1 MAMQNDQTTQTTK
14 QGLGGASYDPSQ
26 VFDPSKKPQ
35 AIAEPPKAGLDVSPN
50 AGTSAIAGAGY
61 YAGRPVPSNN
71 PMAIA
76 GMEASKPQGIA
87 GPAQPIAG
95 ATSQPTG
102 STSQSSGPLG
112 MPDKA
117 PAIAGFSIAGAGAS
131 APGGASLIGTP
142 KTIAGMTPD
151 SLQTVGKMQETGMS
165 ASGVRRMDA
174 INQQAIAGIGKPGN
188 GLMDN
193 RGRTYDEQVAHAA
206 KVNEAGQRDLMRM
219 SPREQAAAETVNNRN
234 FGSFIRGGAA
244 GDLAGYESRRNAIAG
259 QLADTQAQR
268 IAGIKEQSNKYAT
281 DQHLAG
287 VKYNADAHVKAAG
300 IAGDANI
307 AKAQQTALGKQQE
320 QVQQQYSDRVK
331 GLMSGWSKLN
341 VPTHVAPK
349 LNYYA
354 QLHAQAEDP
363 RGNVFMLSPNRQGG
377 QYAALPRVYESHYQ
391 KLMKGGMSHNDAAA
405 RIYGVAQK
413 NGHAIDVP
421 DFARFQTRKEATE
434 G

>member
-1 MAMQNDQTTQTTK
+1 MALPNGKT
-14 QGLGGASYDPSQ
+14 GLGGITYDPSE
-26 VFDPSKKPQ
+26 VFDPSKQKTAPQ
-35 AIAEPPKAGLDVSPN
+35 EVPKIAGLDVSPN

-61 YAGRPVPSNN
+61 YAGRTVPSSN

-87 GPAQPIAG
+87 GPTQPIAG
-95 ATSQPTG
+95 ATSQPTV

-117 PAIAGFSIAGAGAS
+117 PAIAGFGIAGSGAS
-131 APGGASLIGTP
+131 APGNASLISTP
-142 KTIAGMTPD
+142 QNIAGMTPD
-151 SLQTVGKMQETGMS
+151 NLQTVGKMMDTGMS
-165 ASGVRRMDA
+165 ANGVRRMDA
-174 INQQAIAGIGKPGN
+174 INQQAIAGIGTPGN
-188 GLMDN
+188 SLLDN
-193 RGRTYDEQVAHAA
+193 RGRTYDEQVAHAT

-259 QLADTQAQR
+259 QLSDTQAQR
-268 IAGIKEQSNKYAT
+268 IAGIKEQGDKYT
-281 DQHLAG
+281 SDQHLAG
-287 VKYNADAHVKAAG
+287 VKYNADAHVKATG
-300 IAGDANI
+300 IAGDADI
-307 AKAQQTALGKQQE
+307 VKAQQTALGKQQE
-320 QVQQQYSDRVK
+320 QQQQQYTDRVK
-331 GLMSGWSKLN
+331 GLVSGWEKLN
-341 VPTHVAPK
+341 VPTEVAPK

-354 QLHAQAEDP
+354 HLHAQAEDP
-363 RGNVFMLSPNRQGG
+363 KGNVFMLSPNRQGG
-377 QYAALPRVYESHYQ
+377 QYAALLRVYESHYR

-405 RIYGVAQK
+405 RIYAVAKK

-421 DFARFQTRKEATE
+421 DFARLQTRKEATE